1 MLRVLAC
8 AAGATAAAGA
18 VAAPE
23 QVRLSLTHAT
33 SAMHVFWATNNE
45 TTPADYAGVVQW
57 GEMTPTN
64 EAAATSSSY
73 SIFGYQAS
81 RLHNAVMSPLT
92 ESTIYFYRVGS
103 ERDGWSQTFNFSTA
117 PPAGTYPVKFVAY
130 GDMGVLHSQN
140 TAALTAK
147 MIRDGDAQFIVHAG
161 DISYADDRPDAVYEA
176 VQDAFYNEVQA
187 SSAYAPYMLSSG
199 NQCVG
204 VPRGRVHA
212 RTSTA

>member
-64 EAAATSSSY
+64 EASAVTSTY

-117 PPAGTYPVKFVAY
+117 PPAGTTRQVR
-130 GDMGVLHSQN
+130 GVRRHGNPSLAKHSG
-140 TAALTAK
+140 A
-147 MIRDGDAQFIVHAG
+147 DGKDDPRRRRAVH
-161 DISYADDRPDAVYEA
+161 R
-176 VQDAFYNEVQA
+176 
-187 SSAYAPYMLSSG
+187 
-199 NQCVG
+199 
-204 VPRGRVHA
+204 A
-212 RTSTA
+212 RRRH